1 MSTPLH
7 ASQPG
12 WRLETVAPEPMLEFA
27 AFGFPLGGAFV
38 VGWPAAPGAVRH
50 DEAGR
55 PVLLHFAPARWLAPA
70 PHPDI
75 AALIAAATEAGAG
88 AVVDVGGKWTA
99 MQLLGPGAARLLAS
113 TVDVELV
120 LEGRECASVTL
131 FDCPAILARVPDG
144 FAVWVRASYAAD
156 FVAAVQGQRRQA

>member
-1 MSTPLH
+1 MSSRPH
-7 ASQPG
+7 ASHGG
-12 WRLETVAPEPMLEFA
+12 WRIEIPPPEPMLEFA

-75 AALIAAATEAGAG
+75 TALIGAATEAGAG
-88 AVVDVGGKWTA
+88 TVVDVDGKWQA
-99 MQLLGPGAARLLAS
+99 VELLGPGAARLLAS
-113 TVDVELV
+113 TVDVGMA
-120 LEGRECASVTL
+120 LEGRECAAVTL
-131 FDCPAILARVPDG
+131 FDCPAVLARLADG
-144 FAVWVRASYAAD
+144 FAIWVRSSYAAD
-156 FVAAVQGQRRQA
+156 FVAAVEAVRPLG

>member
-1 MSTPLH
+1 MSPRPTATAP
-7 ASQPG
+7 AC
-12 WRLETVAPEPMLEFA
+12 RLEQRPAEPMLEFV

-75 AALIAAATEAGAG
+75 TALIQAATQADAG
-88 AVVDVGGKWTA
+88 AVVDVDGKWQA
-99 MQLLGPGAARLLAS
+99 MELLGAGAARLLGS
-113 TVDVELV
+113 TLDVEAV
-120 LEGRECASVTL
+120 LDGRECAAVTL
-131 FDCPAILARVPDG
+131 FDCPAVLTRVPDG
-144 FAVWVRASYAAD
+144 FAIWVRSSYAAD
-156 FVAAVQGQRRQA
+156 FTLAVERLRGQP